1 MRKSFLA
8 LLGAATMSGCGVLG
22 TAKVDNPVLGPPP
35 PRMAMAQPA
44 ERRSGLEPGQY
55 GEDQPGISLT
65 SAGEQTP
72 ASGESLDGSQV
83 VATVNGDPIF
93 DSEVLERYGLQ
104 LDRAARELPPEQNQ
118 NLRKQLIQR
127 DLQGYVDRKLLVQTL
142 RSRLKKEQAEM
153 LDGHLNG
160 LFEKE
165 VERLKGEMG
174 VNTRYEVEQEL
185 AKQGTSLEN
194 LRNSFANQRMAMEYL
209 GAKANDI
216 PEPTR
221 PELLKYYD
229 ENISEYTIPAQVKW
243 QQIVVSYS
251 KRGGKQSALRVLE
264 KLIDELKAGA
274 DFAETARKYSDGV
287 TAASGGEWDWTQKGS
302 LADKRAEKALF
313 ELPEGTI
320 SQVFVGDKEYQLVH
334 VVSRREQKLIP
345 FTKVQT
351 EIKDKIKKVKR
362 QEATKKVLEE
372 LYANAVVETVF
383 DKQ

>member
-35 PRMAMAQPA
+35 PRIAMAQPA